1 MKFNDKIYVAGHN
14 GLVGSAIVRHLQKQ
28 GYQYIITA
36 NSSEVDLRDANA
48 TKKFFLKEKP
58 QFVFLAAAKVGGI
71 LANSTQPASFIY
83 DNLCIQNNVIHES
96 YKTGVEKLLFLGSSC
111 IYPKLSPQPIKE
123 SYLLTG
129 ALEPTNAA
137 YAVAKIAGIEMCKA
151 YNKQYNTNFV
161 SVMPTNLYGP
171 GDNYDLQNAHVLP
184 ALIRKFYEA
193 TLSNSPTV
201 KVWGS
206 GKPRREFL
214 HVDDMAEA
222 CFFIMNNNA
231 IKNEIINIGMGTDS
245 TIKEMAEA
253 IKKIANYNG
262 AIQFDTSMPDGTMQK
277 LLDVSTLRTLGWS
290 FKINLQTGLADTY
303 TNFVNNYAYYI
314 AKETT
319 KSLQADV

>member
-137 YAVAKIAGIEMCKA
+137 YAVAKIAGIEMCRA

-193 TLSNSPTV
+193 TLSKSLTV

-231 IKNEIINIGMGTDS
+231 IKNEIINIGTGIDS

-277 LLDVSTLRTLGWS
+277 LLDTSTLRTLGWT
-290 FKINLQTGLADTY
+290 FKLNLQTGLADTY
-303 TNFVNNYAYYI
+303 TDFVNNYAYYI

>member
-137 YAVAKIAGIEMCKA
+137 YAVAKIAGIEMCRA

-193 TLSNSPTV
+193 TLSKSLTV

-231 IKNEIINIGMGTDS
+231 IKNEIINIGTGIDS

-277 LLDVSTLRTLGWS
+277 LLDTSTLRTLGWT

-303 TNFVNNYAYYI
+303 TDFVNNYAYYI

>member
-193 TLSNSPTV
+193 TLSKSLTV

-231 IKNEIINIGMGTDS
+231 IKNEIINIGTGIDS

-277 LLDVSTLRTLGWS
+277 LLDTSTLRTLGWT
-290 FKINLQTGLADTY
+290 FKLNLQTGLADTY
-303 TNFVNNYAYYI
+303 TDFVNNYAYYI